1 MSAQKLLIGVLS
13 GLVAGVA
20 IGLLTA
26 PAKGSDTRK
35 KIADTADDIK
45 QKLRHLRGQANN
57 ELDELKA
64 VLENETSGLRDDVRE
79 RILKLVEASKNSYHR
94 MAEDAKMS

>member
-1 MSAQKLLIGVLS
+1 MSAQKFLIGVLS

-35 KIADTADDIK
+35 KIADTADDMK
-45 QKLRHLRGQANN
+45 RKLRHLRGQANN

-64 VLENETSGLRDDVRE
+64 VLENETNGLRGDVRE

>member
-1 MSAQKLLIGVLS
+1 MSAQKFLIGVLS

-35 KIADTADDIK
+35 KIADTADDMK
-45 QKLRHLRGQANN
+45 RKLRHLRGQANN

>member
-1 MSAQKLLIGVLS
+1 MSAQKFLIGVLS

-35 KIADTADDIK
+35 KIADTADDMK
-45 QKLRHLRGQANN
+45 RKLQHLRGQANN

-64 VLENETSGLRDDVRE
+64 VLENETNGLRGDVRE